1 MRATWVDRSG
11 GVFDTLRPPPQMIV
25 RSLTDLADA
34 LEKSTG
40 A

>member
-11 GVFDTLRPPPQMIV
+11 GLFDTLRPPPQMIV

-34 LEKSTG
+34 MEKSR
-40 A
+40 